1 MRPECLNS
9 LFCHVS
15 QINGIGPKT
24 SKLIENLCGP
34 YILDVLFTLPVGVH
48 YRPYYQSIYDIKE
61 GQLGTILFKVEKHI
75 KPAKKSIPYKVQGSF
90 QGTLIEL
97 VFFNYHAEYLQKK
110 LLEGQSYFVSGKMEK
125 FLGKWGILHPDYIVN
140 QLSEIPEYEAIYPL
154 TAGLSGKVLSKAVGQ
169 AKNCLPNLPEWQD
182 EAFMKKQGFL
192 NWKTSLTK
200 AHQPQKNHD
209 LEPNNIVRKRLAYD
223 ELLAN
228 QLALFLARAHHKRQK
243 GISFQKQKNYE
254 EKVLLNLPF
263 ELTTAQHRVIEEI
276 RADLSS
282 TDKMIRLLQG
292 DVGSGKTVVA
302 LASLLMA
309 LDSAYQGVI
318 MAPTDI
324 LAGQHFASFEKML
337 KGTDVSIALLTGREK
352 GKKREAI
359 LEKLAMGEIDILIGT
374 HAVFTQDVAFKNL
387 GLVVIDEQHKFGV
400 QQRLALTKK
409 QKGVNLLVM
418 TATPIPRTLA
428 LTTYGDMD
436 ISLLDEK
443 PKNRIPVETKVI
455 SSEKVQEVIEKLF
468 QKIKSSQEK
477 VQVYWVCPLVQESE
491 KSDLIAAEKRY
502 ETLSSVFKD
511 RVGLVHGKMKGNE
524 KDAVMNKF
532 KSGELDVLVSTTVI
546 EVGVDVPT
554 ASVIVIE
561 GAERFGLAGLH
572 QLRGRV
578 GRGGGKSIC
587 LLLHGKNLSQTAI
600 ARLKVMR
607 ESENGFVIAEE
618 DLRLRGAGELLGVRQ
633 SGLPVFKMADLQ
645 VHYHLLTTA
654 AQDAKTILTLDPN
667 LQSERGKALR
677 ILLYLFQ
684 KETEILT
691 LKAG

>member
-1 MRPECLNS
+1 MRPECLNN
-9 LFCHVS
+9 LFCQVS
-15 QINGIGPKT
+15 QINGVGPKI
-24 SKLIENLCGP
+24 SKLIESLCGP
-34 YILDVLFTLPVGVH
+34 HIVDVLFSLPSGVN
-48 YRPYYQSIYDIKE
+48 YRPLYKNQFEIRI
-61 GQLGTILFKVEKHI
+61 GQLGTIPFLVEKHI
-75 KPAKKSIPYKVQGSF
+75 KPPKKSIPYKVQGSF
-90 QGTLIEL
+90 NGVDFEL
-97 VFFNYHAEYLQKK
+97 VFFNYHAEYLSKK
-110 LLEGQSYFVSGKMEK
+110 LCVGKTYYISGKIEK
-125 FLGKWGILHPDYIVN
+125 FVGKWGMLHPDYIVN
-140 QLSEIPEYEAIYPL
+140 DLKDIPEYEAIYPL
-154 TAGLSGKVLSKAVGQ
+154 TAGLSGKVLSKSISYALSR
-169 AKNCLPNLPEWQD
+169 LPDLPEWQD
-182 EAFMKKQGFL
+182 LPFMKKQGFQD
-192 NWKTSLTK
+192 WKRSILK
-200 AHQPQKNHD
+200 AHNPQNSQD
-209 LEPNNIVRKRLAYD
+209 LSFDSAVRKRLAYD

-228 QLALFLARAHHKRQK
+228 QLALFLARSHHKRQK
-243 GISFQKQKNYE
+243 GIYFEKIKNYE
-254 EKVLLNLPF
+254 EQVFKNLPF
-263 ELTTAQHRVIEEI
+263 ELTGAQCRVIQEI
-276 RADLSS
+276 RNDLYSE
-282 TDKMIRLLQG
+282 DKMIRLLQG

-309 LDSAYQGVI
+309 VDSGYQGVI

-324 LAGQHFASFEKML
+324 LAQQHFLSFEKML
-337 KGTDVSIALLTGREK
+337 KGLDVSIAVLTGREK

-359 LEKLAMGEIDILIGT
+359 LDKLKSGEVNILIGT
-374 HAVFTQDVAFKNL
+374 HAVFTADVEYKNL

-455 SSEKVQEVIEKLF
+455 SSEKVQEVMEKLF
-468 QKIKSSQEK
+468 HKIKNTKERL
-477 VQVYWVCPLVQESE
+477 QVYWVCPLVQESE
-491 KSDLIAAEKRY
+491 KSDLIAAEKRF
-502 ETLSSVFKD
+502 ESLKEIFQE
-511 RVGLVHGKMKGNE
+511 RVGLVHGKMKGPE
-524 KDAVMNKF
+524 KDAVMERF
-532 KSGELDVLVSTTVI
+532 KSGDLDVLVSTTVI

-578 GRGGGKSIC
+578 GRGGSKSIC
-587 LLLHGKNLSQTAI
+587 LLLHGKKLSETAI

-633 SGLPVFKMADLQ
+633 SGLPVFKMADLS
-645 VHYHLLTTA
+645 VHYHLLATA
-654 AQDAKTILTLDPN
+654 AQDAKTILAIDPN
-667 LQSERGKALR
+667 LKSERGMALR
-677 ILLYLFQ
+677 TLLYLFQ

>member
-1 MRPECLNS
+1 MRPECLNG
-9 LFCHVS
+9 LFCQVS
-15 QINGIGPKT
+15 QISGIGPKT

-34 YILDVLFTLPVGVH
+34 YILNVLFSLPVGVH
-48 YRPYYQSIYDIKE
+48 YRPNYEYPSQIKE
-61 GQLGTILFKVEKHI
+61 GQLGTILFEVEKHI
-75 KPAKKSIPYKVQGSF
+75 RPAKKSIPYKIKGNF
-90 QGTLIEL
+90 KGTAVEL
-97 VFFNYHAEYLQKK
+97 VFFNYHSDYLQKK
-110 LLEGQSYFVSGKMEK
+110 LQEGQSYFISGKIEK
-125 FLGKWGILHPDYIVN
+125 FLGKWGILHPDYIVK
-140 QLSEIPEYEAIYPL
+140 QLNEVPEYEAIYPL
-154 TAGLSGKVLSKAVGQ
+154 TAGLSGKVLTKAIMY

-182 EAFMKKQGFL
+182 SAFMKEQGFFD
-192 NWKTSLTK
+192 WKTSVIK
-200 AHQPQKNHD
+200 AHQPQKSQD
-209 LEPNNIVRKRLAYD
+209 LEPGNVIRKRLAYD

-243 GISFQKQKNYE
+243 GITFVKEKNYE
-254 EKVLLNLPF
+254 ECVLTNLPF

-276 RADLSS
+276 RSDLLSS
-282 TDKMIRLLQG
+282 DKMIRLLQG

-309 LDSAYQGVI
+309 VDAGYQGVI

-324 LAGQHFASFEKML
+324 LAGQHLASFEKML

-352 GKKREAI
+352 GKKRELI

-374 HAVFTQDVAFKNL
+374 HAVFTQDVSFKKL

-443 PKNRIPVETKVI
+443 PKNRIPLETKVI

-468 QKIKSSQEK
+468 QKIKTAEEK
-477 VQVYWVCPLVQESE
+477 MQVYWVCPLVQESE

-511 RVGLVHGKMKGNE
+511 KVGLVHGKMKGCD
-524 KDAVMNKF
+524 KDAVMEKF

-546 EVGVDVPT
+546 EVGVDVPS

-645 VHYHLLTTA
+645 IHYHLLTTA

-667 LQSERGKALR
+667 LQTERGKALR

>member
-1 MRPECLNS
+1 MRPECLNN
-9 LFCHVS
+9 LFCQVS
-15 QINGIGPKT
+15 QINGVGPKI
-24 SKLIENLCGP
+24 SKLIESLCGP
-34 YILDVLFTLPVGVH
+34 HIVDVLFSLPSGVN
-48 YRPYYQSIYDIKE
+48 YRPLYKTQFEIRI
-61 GQLGTILFKVEKHI
+61 GQLGTIPFLVEKHI
-75 KPAKKSIPYKVQGSF
+75 KPPKKSIPYKVQGSF
-90 QGTLIEL
+90 NGVDFEL
-97 VFFNYHAEYLQKK
+97 VFFNYHADYLAKK
-110 LLEGQSYFVSGKMEK
+110 ICVGKSYFVSGKIEK
-125 FLGKWGILHPDYIVN
+125 FIGKWGMLHPDYIVN
-140 QLSEIPEYEAIYPL
+140 DLKDIPEYEAIYPL
-154 TAGLSGKVLSKAVGQ
+154 TAGLSGKVLSKSISYALSH
-169 AKNCLPNLPEWQD
+169 LPDLPEWQD
-182 EAFMKKQGFL
+182 LPFMKKQGFQD
-192 NWKTSLTK
+192 WKSSILK
-200 AHQPQKNHD
+200 VHHPKNSQD
-209 LEPNNIVRKRLAYD
+209 LSFDSTVRKRLAYD

-228 QLALFLARAHHKRQK
+228 QLALFLARSHHKRQK
-243 GISFQKQKNYE
+243 GICFEKIKNYE
-254 EKVLLNLPF
+254 EQVFKNLPF
-263 ELTTAQHRVIEEI
+263 ELTGAQCRVIQEI
-276 RADLSS
+276 RNDLYSE
-282 TDKMIRLLQG
+282 DKMIRLLQG

-309 LDSAYQGVI
+309 VDAGYQGVI

-324 LAGQHFASFEKML
+324 LAQQHFLSFEKML
-337 KGTDVSIALLTGREK
+337 KGLDISVAVLTGREK

-359 LEKLAMGEIDILIGT
+359 LDKLKSGEVNILIGT
-374 HAVFTQDVAFKNL
+374 HAVFTADVEYKNL

-400 QQRLALTKK
+400 QQRLALTRK

-455 SSEKVQEVIEKLF
+455 SSEKVQEVMEKLF
-468 QKIKSSQEK
+468 QKIKNSKERL
-477 VQVYWVCPLVQESE
+477 QVYWVCPLVQESE
-491 KSDLIAAEKRY
+491 KSDLIAAEKRF
-502 ETLSSVFKD
+502 ESLKD
-511 RVGLVHGKMKGNE
+511 IFHERVGLVHGKMKGSE
-524 KDAVMNKF
+524 KDAVMERF
-532 KSGELDVLVSTTVI
+532 KSGDLDVLVSTTVI

-578 GRGGGKSIC
+578 GRGGSKSIC
-587 LLLHGKNLSQTAI
+587 LLLHGKKLSETAI

-633 SGLPVFKMADLQ
+633 SGLPVFKMADLS
-645 VHYHLLTTA
+645 VHYHLLATA
-654 AQDAKTILTLDPN
+654 AQDAKTILAIDPN
-667 LQSERGKALR
+667 LKSERGMALR
-677 ILLYLFQ
+677 TLLYLFQ